1 MKTIKTSYFLILMLV
16 GIKCLAQSVPVLGL
30 DLKKHA
36 DKINSYSLSSGNKY
50 LATVSEDKTLK
61 IWNYS
66 DYNLLATINMPEDN
80 GENGCL
86 NKCVFHPEFPNI
98 VLVAGKTGIKLTD
111 TRTDANGRFAFYVVD
126 WHTRKIIDKVG
137 SFNHEVKSMEF
148 SPNHLM
154 LCVFSGYEE
163 MTLFRGDNMSLLENL
178 SFSDE
183 YIYSSRFLND
193 SSLIVVTDRNVRKF
207 KIYQNRLHIYEKLE
221 LMDKI
226 RLTSNQI
233 IYSKDNQNI
242 ALINSNGKRPH
253 VKILDS
259 KLFKITSR
267 IKFGKKET
275 SKFKNYL
282 DSIQNNF
289 VQKQDGYL
297 LSAVQYREVT
307 APDLK
312 IFDDSLYILY
322 DGEPARCLMY
332 PFVVKEIDWELS
344 RVNEYEGLFTG
355 IFHGTFYDFEI
366 WRGNGIRLPK
376 GQKIIIHSKNFVRLD
391 YEGTY
396 FGKTLPA
403 FHRRILN
410 WRNPNYFVISLK
422 DGTVRWYSTKTGN
435 EKLAMFIDKTGKWIF
450 WTPEGYYYSDPR
462 SNSSLIEW
470 RMQNFLNVNVKK
482 ASDLRASY
490 FNRLFLL
497 DRLKAIYSGDEDG
510 DMDYSRI
517 TTSRNIFLDKYP
529 SIKIEKVE
537 QDNNRLYITYS
548 VSKYDPSIFGSSNV
562 ALEIDG
568 KETAFNFVKFR
579 TKGGIL
585 EVNNSPEA
593 GEITIYLYGK
603 DGPIDNYKFELV
615 REKYLDVTEVQ
626 ALIFG
631 ISTYTTLGMP
641 ALNSSVNDANDFS
654 SMVGEACFSEKS
666 NLNKYR
672 KVIVNGDAT
681 RDNILNSITDL
692 NRKLNDK
699 SLTIFYF
706 SGHGLL
712 SGDGDLILLPIDVQ
726 HINEAQQK
734 GIRIRKVL
742 ELLNA
747 LKGYKIV
754 IIDACHS
761 GQATQ
766 YKYPNMAIFTSSQQD
781 QYSSDGSNI
790 SRSVFT
796 DQLLKGL
803 RFELLSTKKTITFK
817 DIENYLSIHVKE
829 KSGGIQDSKS
839 YIDPNLANVVL
850 LKKKDDDK

>member
-1 MKTIKTSYFLILMLV
+1 MKTIKTSSFLILMLIGV
-16 GIKCLAQSVPVLGL
+16 KCLAQSFPIIGL

-50 LATVSEDKTLK
+50 LATASEDKTLK

-86 NKCVFHPEFPNI
+86 NKCVFHPEFSNI

-111 TRTDANGRFAFYVVD
+111 TRTEANGRFAFYVVD
-126 WHTRKIIDKVG
+126 WHKQKVIDKVG
-137 SFNHEVKSMEF
+137 SFNNEVKSMEF

-154 LCVFSGYEE
+154 LCVFSKYEE
-163 MTLFRGDNMSLLENL
+163 MTLFRGDNMSLLENI

-183 YIYSSRFLND
+183 YIYAARFLND
-193 SSLIVVTDRNVRKF
+193 SLLMVITDRNVRKF
-207 KIYQNRLHIYEKLE
+207 KIYQNKLHVYEKLE
-221 LMDKI
+221 LMNKI
-226 RLTSNQI
+226 RLTSNGI
-233 IYSKDNQNI
+233 IYFKDNQNI
-242 ALINSNGKRPH
+242 ALLNNNGNRH
-253 VKILDS
+253 YVKILNCEY
-259 KLFKITSR
+259 FKITSSM
-267 IKFGKKET
+267 KFGKKET

-282 DSIQNNF
+282 DSIRDNF
-289 VQKQDGYL
+289 AQPEVGYL

-312 IFDDSLYILY
+312 IYGDSLYILY
-322 DGEPARCLMY
+322 NGEPARCLKY
-332 PFVVKEIDWELS
+332 PFVVEEVNWKLAWENKLNS
-344 RVNEYEGLFTG
+344 LFTG
-355 IFHGTFYDFEI
+355 TLRGTFYDFEI
-366 WRGNGIRLPK
+366 LGGNGIHLPK
-376 GQKIIIHSKNFVRLD
+376 GKKIIVRSKNFARLD

-396 FGKTLPA
+396 YGKTLPA
-403 FHRRILN
+403 FHRKILN
-410 WRNPNYFVISLK
+410 WKNPNYFVLSLN
-422 DGTVRWYSTKTGN
+422 DGTVRWYNTETGN
-435 EKLAMFIDKTGKWIF
+435 EKLAMFIGKNGEWIF
-450 WTPEGYYYSDPR
+450 WTPEGYYYSDPL

-482 ASDLRASY
+482 AGDFRASY
-490 FNRLFLL
+490 FNHLFLL
-497 DRLKAIYSGDEDG
+497 DRLKAIYTGNEDE

-537 QDNNRLYITYS
+537 QGNNRLYITYS

-585 EVNNSPEA
+585 EVNNPPEA

-615 REKYLDVTEVQ
+615 REKFLDVTEVQ

-654 SMVGEACFSEKS
+654 SMVGEAYFSEKS

-672 KVIVNGDAT
+672 KVIVNEDAT
-681 RDNILNSITDL
+681 RDNILNSISDL

-699 SLTIFYF
+699 GLTIFYF

-754 IIDACHS
+754 IIDACYS

-796 DQLLKGL
+796 DQLLQGL

-817 DIENYLSIHVKE
+817 DIENYLTIHVKE
-829 KSGGIQDSKS
+829 KSGGTQDAKS
-839 YIDPNLANVVL
+839 YIDPKLTNVVL
-850 LKKKDDDK
+850 LKRKDDDN